1 MTIIYK
7 LVSADLWDSALAVG
21 TFYGSPLDLSDG
33 YIHLSASQQVRETAR
48 RHFRDVPSLLLVEV
62 ATDRLGPS
70 LRWEPSRGGDLFPHL
85 YAPLDL
91 SAVVR
96 VRPVPLGADGVPVIP
111 EDVPS

>member
-7 LVSADLWDSALAVG
+7 LVSADLWDAALVAGRFHGSAVDVA
-21 TFYGSPLDLSDG
+21 DG

-48 RHFRDVPSLLLVEV
+48 RHFFDAPSLLLVEV
-62 ATDRLGPS
+62 ETECLGSS

-96 VRPVPLGADGVPVIP
+96 VRPVPLGDDGVPIIP
-111 EDVPS
+111 EDVPT